1 MFRPTRTLLH
11 TYNHH
16 DHDHHHHDHDDDD
29 HHHQHQRQRQHH
41 HIHHHTHHHI
51 HHHHHQHQYVERSN
65 SINFIF
71 MRDQYSPPSLNNML
85 IGVMTSTYLH
95 EGTPT
100 YLMMMMMIHVHFD
113 IPLLGNIKNMQPCHE
128 SGAEQH
134 QGCTE
139 HVLTAKKYSDIQRL
153 TMQNSQLHGI
163 LLGLKH
169 QLSEIIVF
177 YGNYSRGTN

>member
-16 DHDHHHHDHDDDD
+16 DHDHHHHHR
-29 HHHQHQRQRQHH
+29 HQ
-41 HIHHHTHHHI
+41 
-51 HHHHHQHQYVERSN
+51 HHHHHHKHQYVEWSN
-65 SINFIF
+65 KINFIF

-100 YLMMMMMIHVHFD
+100 YLMMMMIQVYFD
-113 IPLLGNIKNMQPCHE
+113 IPLLGNIKHMHPFHE
-128 SGAEQH
+128 SGAEQR

-139 HVLTAKKYSDIQRL
+139 HVLTTRKYADIQRL
-153 TMQNSQLHGI
+153 TMQNSQGFYWDSSI
-163 LLGLKH
+163 NCLK
-169 QLSEIIVF
+169 L
-177 YGNYSRGTN
+177 